1 MKIPWN
7 SSGKNE
13 SIPEKNNNKD
23 LINKESIEND
33 DKLFLY
39 FKGKQYDLDT
49 VPKEVQELLQK
60 LEIANRQLQLY
71 QDSIELISLGRE
83 TLISQI
89 NDKLRDIP
97 SFND

>member
-1 MKIPWN
+1 
-7 SSGKNE
+7 SGKNE